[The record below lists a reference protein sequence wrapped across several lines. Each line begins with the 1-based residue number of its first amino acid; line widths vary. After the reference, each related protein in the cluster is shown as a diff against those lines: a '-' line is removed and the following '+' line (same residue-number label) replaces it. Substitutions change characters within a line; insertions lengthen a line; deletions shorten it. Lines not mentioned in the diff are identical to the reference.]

1 MDKDFA
7 ASVINVDFSV
17 DWVHTGL
24 KHVHREYGSDVTKI
38 RRTITKT
45 GLPKQEYECNR
56 LTNANFS
63 RENVEIENNKFH
75 EIWIQRH
82 FQLLDMVRF
91 RIYTREKKI
100 TKNVSVL
107 WENDRVHSLR
117 QSADDHRIIVAKLN
131 SMRQEKEG
139 RKKLH
144 TIQNEL
150 NLKTHSDVE
159 QTAACDLTIIHCRS
173 LTLYALFSVNFEF
186 VHV

>member
-45 GLPKQEYECNR
+45 GLPKHEYECNR
-56 LTNANFS
+56 LVSRMQISVGKMLKLKTINFMKS
-63 RENVEIENNKFH
+63 EFSVTFSCW
-75 EIWIQRH
+75 IWFAFEFIRGK
-82 FQLLDMVRF
+82 
-91 RIYTREKKI
+91 KKI
-100 TKNVSVL
+100 TEKVSVL

-139 RKKLH
+139 KKNC
-144 TIQNEL
+144 TQS
-150 NLKTHSDVE
+150 KT
-159 QTAACDLTIIHCRS
+159 
-173 LTLYALFSVNFEF
+173 N
-186 VHV
+186 